1 MIHVRVKWR
10 VANVLETALARSGV
24 VVEVFGDGAAVM
36 IADRTVHEP
45 DAMLRL
51 GPSLP
56 DNDILVLDPLIVV
69 EVLSPSTGPV
79 DTSTKLANYF
89 RLPSVAHYLVVN
101 TTEKLVLHDR
111 RGPDGLPVMTA
122 YKDGTLTLD
131 PPGLSLQIRDFFA

>member
-51 GPSLP
+51 GPRLP
-56 DNDILVLDPLIVV
+56 DNDILVLAPLIVV

-101 TTEKLVLHDR
+101 TTEKLVLQDR

-122 YKDGTLTLD
+122 HKDGTLTLD